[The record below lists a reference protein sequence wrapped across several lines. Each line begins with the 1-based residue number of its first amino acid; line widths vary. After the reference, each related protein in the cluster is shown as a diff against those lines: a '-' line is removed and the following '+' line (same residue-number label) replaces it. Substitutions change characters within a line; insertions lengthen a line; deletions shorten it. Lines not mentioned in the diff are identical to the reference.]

1 MFQNNELVGLNVVH
15 GVGQFNWILVVEW
28 PYLDSLCLCSKLSFI
43 LFPPNFWV
51 VFPYMMASKLSH
63 RIRLKRATNP
73 EFLYRVRIRTG
84 FCPNSTDTAYPNGV
98 RLGYAIPRSDMPYP
112 VKPDMGGLAGS
123 KKRCF
128 FIIKG
133 GFCSLFFTNFIVFHQ
148 LRRIFQERASSLW
161 P

>member
-1 MFQNNELVGLNVVH
+1 
-15 GVGQFNWILVVEW
+15 
-28 PYLDSLCLCSKLSFI
+28 
-43 LFPPNFWV
+43 
-51 VFPYMMASKLSH
+51 MASKLSH

-128 FIIKG
+128 FIIEGAFAHCFSPIKEDFSG
-133 GFCSLFFTNFIVFHQ
+133 EGIKPMALVFICD
-148 LRRIFQERASSLW
+148 SW
-161 P
+161 